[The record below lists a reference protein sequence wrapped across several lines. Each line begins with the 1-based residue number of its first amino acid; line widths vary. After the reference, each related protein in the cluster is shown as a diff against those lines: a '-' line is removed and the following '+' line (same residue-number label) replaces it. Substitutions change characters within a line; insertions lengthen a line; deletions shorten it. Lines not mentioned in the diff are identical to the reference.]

1 MKNFMPPDFVPAF
14 PEIFLVFVTLL
25 LLLLGVSRNDEDHTS
40 VSNFSLFA
48 LIAVGVVICK
58 FAGQTLPAF
67 NGMYMTDSFAV
78 FMKLMIVTGSAAAIF
93 MSGRYVELQRMS
105 RFEYP
110 ILIMF
115 STVGMMLMVSA
126 NDLISLYMALELQS
140 LPLYV
145 LAAMRRDN
153 VRSTEAGLKY
163 FVLGALSSGML
174 LYGSSLLYGYTGT
187 TNFDTMALALQN
199 TEVLSLGVITG
210 MVLLLS
216 GLAFKIAAVPFH
228 MWTPDVYEGAP
239 TSVTAFFAIV
249 PKLAALALLLRVFM
263 GPFAEL
269 ADQWQQVVILI
280 SMASMILG
288 SVGAIAQTNIKR
300 MLAYSSIGHMGYALI
315 GLASANVT
323 GVKAVMVYAV
333 LYMAA
338 SIGTFAIVL
347 MMKQKERMVENI
359 HNLAGL
365 AGRQPMIALAMAAMM
380 FSMAGIPP
388 LAGFFGK
395 LFVFQAAID
404 AELYA
409 LAVVGVLTSV
419 IAAFYYLRII
429 KIMYFDAPVEE
440 GLDMVDDGR
449 LNFALI
455 VSTLAVICFIAMP
468 GPLLTSAEAGAK
480 MLFP

>member
-1 MKNFMPPDFVPAF
+1 MKHFIPPDIVPAF

-25 LLLLGVSRNDEDHTS
+25 LLLLGVSRKDEDHTS
-40 VSNFSLFA
+40 VSNFCLFA

-58 FAGQTLPAF
+58 FANQIIPGF
-67 NGMYMTDSFAV
+67 NGMYVTDNFAV

-93 MSGRYVELQRMS
+93 MSGRYIELQRMS

-115 STVGMMLMVSA
+115 STVGMMLMISA

-153 VRSTEAGLKY
+153 LRSTEAGLKY
-163 FVLGALSSGML
+163 FILGALSSGLL
-174 LYGSSLLYGYTGT
+174 LYGASLLYGYTGT
-187 TNFDTMALALQN
+187 TNFDTMAVALQN
-199 TEVLSLGVITG
+199 EEVLSLGVITG

-263 GPFAEL
+263 GPFEVL
-269 ADQWQQVVILI
+269 ADQWQQVVVLI

-288 SVGAIAQTNIKR
+288 SIGAIAQTNIKR

-323 GVKAVMVYAV
+323 GVKAVMVYAA
-333 LYMAA
+333 LYMMA

-395 LFVFQAAID
+395 LFIFQSAIN

-409 LAVVGVLTSV
+409 LAIVGVLTSV

-455 VSTLAVICFIAMP
+455 IATLAVICFIALP
-468 GPLLTSAEAGAK
+468 GPLLSSAEAGAK
-480 MLFP
+480 VLFP

>member
-1 MKNFMPPDFVPAF
+1 MKNFIPPDLIPAF

-25 LLLLGVSRNDEDHTS
+25 LLLLGVSRKDEDHST

-48 LIAVGVVICK
+48 LIAVGVVLYK
-58 FAGQTLPAF
+58 FSGQIIPGF
-67 NGMYMTDSFAV
+67 NGMYVTDNFAV
-78 FMKLMIVTGSAAAIF
+78 FMKMMIVTGSAAAIF
-93 MSGRYVELQRMS
+93 MSGRYVELQRMA

-115 STVGMMLMVSA
+115 STVGMMLMISA

-174 LYGSSLLYGYTGT
+174 LYGASLLYGYTGT
-187 TNFDTMALALQN
+187 TNFDTMAVALQN

-249 PKLAALALLLRVFM
+249 PKLAALGLMLRVFM

-280 SMASMILG
+280 SMASMVLG

-300 MLAYSSIGHMGYALI
+300 MLAYSSIGHMGYALV

-359 HNLAGL
+359 NNLAGL

-395 LFVFQAAID
+395 LFIFQAAIN

-409 LAVVGVLTSV
+409 LAIVGVLTSV

-440 GLDMVDDGR
+440 GLDMVDDSR
-449 LNFALI
+449 LNFALM
-455 VSTLAVICFIAMP
+455 VSALAVICFIALP
-468 GPLLTSAEAGAK
+468 GPLLSSAEAGAK
-480 MLFP
+480 VLFP

>member
-1 MKNFMPPDFVPAF
+1 MKNFMPPDLMPAF
-14 PEIFLVFVTLL
+14 PEIFLVIVTML
-25 LLLLGVSRNDEDHTS
+25 LLLLGVSRKDEDHTS

-48 LIAVGVVICK
+48 LVAVGVVLCRYT
-58 FAGQTLPAF
+58 GQIIPAF
-67 NGMYMTDSFAV
+67 NGMYVTDNFAV

-115 STVGMMLMVSA
+115 STVGMMLMISA

-174 LYGSSLLYGYTGT
+174 LYGASLLYGYTGT
-187 TNFDTMALALQN
+187 TNFDTMAVALEN
-199 TEVLSLGVITG
+199 TGSLSLGVITG

-263 GPFAEL
+263 GPFATL

-315 GLASANVT
+315 GLASANIT

-409 LAVVGVLTSV
+409 LAIVGVLTSV
-419 IAAFYYLRII
+419 ISAFYYLRII

-449 LNFALI
+449 LNFALM
-455 VSTLAVICFIAMP
+455 VSALAVICFIAMP
-468 GPLLTSAEAGAK
+468 GPLLSSAEAGAK
-480 MLFP
+480 ILFP

>member
-1 MKNFMPPDFVPAF
+1 MKHFMPPEIVPAF

-48 LIAVGVVICK
+48 LIAAGVVICK
-58 FAGQTLPAF
+58 FAGQTLTAF
-67 NGMYMTDSFAV
+67 NGMYVTDSFAV
-78 FMKLMIVTGSAAAIF
+78 FMKLMIVIGSAAAIF

-174 LYGSSLLYGYTGT
+174 LYGASLLYGYTGT
-187 TNFDTMALALQN
+187 TNFDTMAVALEN
-199 TEVLSLGVITG
+199 ANVLSLGVITG

-263 GPFAEL
+263 GPFADL
-269 ADQWQQVVILI
+269 ADQWQQVVVLI
-280 SMASMILG
+280 SMASMVLG
-288 SVGAIAQTNIKR
+288 SVAAIAQTNIKR

-323 GVKAVMVYAV
+323 GVKAVMIYAV
-333 LYMAA
+333 IYMAA

-347 MMKQKERMVENI
+347 MMKQKERMVESI

-409 LAVVGVLTSV
+409 LAIVGVLTSV
-419 IAAFYYLRII
+419 VSAFYYLRII

-455 VSTLAVICFIAMP
+455 VSTLAVIFFIAMP

>member
-1 MKNFMPPDFVPAF
+1 
-14 PEIFLVFVTLL
+14 
-25 LLLLGVSRNDEDHTS
+25 
-40 VSNFSLFA
+40 
-48 LIAVGVVICK
+48 
-58 FAGQTLPAF
+58 
-67 NGMYMTDSFAV
+67 
-78 FMKLMIVTGSAAAIF
+78 
-93 MSGRYVELQRMS
+93 
-105 RFEYP
+105 
-110 ILIMF
+110 
-115 STVGMMLMVSA
+115 
-126 NDLISLYMALELQS
+126 
-140 LPLYV
+140 
-145 LAAMRRDN
+145 MRRDN
-153 VRSTEAGLKY
+153 LRSTEAGLKY
-163 FVLGALSSGML
+163 FILGALSSGLL
-174 LYGSSLLYGYTGT
+174 LYGASLLYGYTGT
-187 TNFDTMALALQN
+187 TNFDTMAVALQN
-199 TEVLSLGVITG
+199 EEVLSLGVITG

-263 GPFAEL
+263 GPFADL
-269 ADQWQQVVILI
+269 ADQWQQVVVLI

-288 SVGAIAQTNIKR
+288 SIGAIAQTNIKR

-323 GVKAVMVYAV
+323 GVKAVMVYAA
-333 LYMAA
+333 LYMVA

-395 LFVFQAAID
+395 LFIFQAAIN

-409 LAVVGVLTSV
+409 LAIVGVLTSV

-455 VSTLAVICFIAMP
+455 VATLAVICFIALP
-468 GPLLTSAEAGAK
+468 GPLLSSAEAGAK
-480 MLFP
+480 VLFP

>member
-1 MKNFMPPDFVPAF
+1 MKNFMPPDVVPAF
-14 PEIFLVFVTLL
+14 PEIFLVFMTLL

-48 LIAVGVVICK
+48 LIAVGAVTCK
-58 FAGQTLPAF
+58 FASPVVWGF
-67 NGMYMTDSFAV
+67 NAMYVTDTFAV
-78 FMKLMIVTGSAAAIF
+78 FMKLVVVTGSAAAIF
-93 MSGRYVELQRMS
+93 MSGRYIEMQRMS

-115 STVGMMLMVSA
+115 STVGMMLMISA

-153 VRSTEAGLKY
+153 LRSTEAGLKY

-174 LYGSSLLYGYTGT
+174 LYGASLLYGYTGA
-187 TNFDTMALALQN
+187 TNFDTIALVLEQAD
-199 TEVLSLGVITG
+199 VLSLGVITG
-210 MVLLLS
+210 MILLLS

-288 SVGAIAQTNIKR
+288 SIGAIAQTNIKR

-333 LYMAA
+333 LYMVA

-359 HNLAGL
+359 NNLAGL

-409 LAVVGVLTSV
+409 LAIVGVLTSV

-468 GPLLTSAEAGAK
+468 GPLLSSAEAGAK
-480 MLFP
+480 VLFP